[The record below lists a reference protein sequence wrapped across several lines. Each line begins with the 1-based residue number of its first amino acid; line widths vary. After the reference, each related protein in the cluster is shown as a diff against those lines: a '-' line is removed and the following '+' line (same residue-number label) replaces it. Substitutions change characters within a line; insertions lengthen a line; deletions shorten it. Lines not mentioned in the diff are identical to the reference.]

1 MLDKDSDTEAD
12 AAQPVEHGSR
22 SVTQHASDSSRTD
35 ITKGLHAV
43 GTIAAQT
50 TLVASLL
57 FYFGW
62 ARTQAILG
70 YFGINAAVARLS
82 FNDYVLRSLN
92 VAVKLLVILGL
103 LALIL
108 LAGHR
113 YLFATLTTRRH
124 SHLARTAS
132 LTLVIAGAVACIGG
146 LLGFYNWVI
155 YSTRYPFVPIFL
167 AAGITFL
174 SYGFYI
180 RTLGDQGPG
189 ENGSE
194 NPKANAWP
202 IKKQSR
208 PKPETHGWTAQ
219 FQIIV
224 TLLIDIALIF
234 WAVAVYA
241 NVAGQ
246 QAGKEL
252 ASNLEVLPKV
262 VVYSETSLGLTDP
275 GVRTELIGQSIT
287 QYRYRY
293 SNLRLLLYSAGRY
306 LLIPDTWKQGRD
318 PVFLLQEG
326 NGIRFEFYGGP

>member
-1 MLDKDSDTEAD
+1 MLDKDSETEVG

-22 SVTQHASDSSRTD
+22 SVHQNAIDSSTTD
-35 ITKGLHAV
+35 ITKGLRAV

-50 TLVASLL
+50 TLVAALL

-62 ARTQAILG
+62 VRTQAILG

-82 FNDYVLRSLN
+82 VNDYVLRSLN

-103 LALIL
+103 LAIVL

-113 YLFATLTTRRH
+113 YFLSMLMTRRH
-124 SHLARTAS
+124 SYLAGTAS
-132 LTLVIAGAVACIGG
+132 ITFVMIGAVACVGG
-146 LLGFYNWVI
+146 VLGFYNWVI
-155 YSTRYPFVPIFL
+155 YSARYPFVPIFL
-167 AAGITFL
+167 AVGVTFL
-174 SYGFYI
+174 SYGFYV
-180 RTLGDQGPG
+180 RRFWNKSSA
-189 ENGSE
+189 ENRRE
-194 NPKANAWP
+194 NPKR
-202 IKKQSR
+202 SH
-208 PKPETHGWTAQ
+208 PKPETHIWAPQ

-224 TLLIDIALIF
+224 TLLVDIALIF

-252 ASNLEVLPKV
+252 ASNLGVLPKV
-262 VVYSETSLGLTDP
+262 VVYSETSLGLADP
-275 GVRTELIGQSIT
+275 GVRTELIGQRIT

-306 LLIPDTWKQGRD
+306 LLIPDSWKQRRD

-326 NGIRFEFYGGP
+326 GGIRFEFYSGP